1 MLELDQIACMKCH
14 KFEFFLRLVPSL
26 AWEIIIFSVTK
37 ASEKESSPRLVSYHR
52 ATTIEG
58 GVHYADLAVDR

>member
-1 MLELDQIACMKCH
+1 MLELDQIACVKCH
-14 KFEFFLRLVPSL
+14 KLSFPYVLSRACLGKSSFS
-26 AWEIIIFSVTK
+26 IIK